1 MPKKKV
7 QKKKPVT
14 RPAKKVSKKKVAKS
28 KALVKASSTNMDQ
41 ALAPIVANSKYFI
54 PKTWISEKQVLQ
66 ILQKTPKEHVFQRK
80 GKGGQIWDYVTGTY
94 VEKVLNYVFGWN
106 WDFEI
111 ISQTLVGDKKDKSEQ
126 IITLGKL
133 VVKDDHGHQI
143 SKSQN
148 GRKDVAYK
156 KDSNDRLDLGNDY
169 KASATD
175 CLKKCASLLGI
186 ASDLYGKQE
195 FREITSDKS
204 TVTASV
210 AVSEEQPKQSEVT
223 VVGKVDYY
231 VEIAQ
236 LLIKNG
242 VRNPGSLYKQL
253 GITHL
258 ISDRMNQ
265 ADYFNARAKLMQYFN
280 GK

>member
-1 MPKKKV
+1 MPNKKKA
-7 QKKKPVT
+7 QKKKPIS
-14 RPAKKVSKKKVAKS
+14 RPAKKVSTKKITKS
-28 KALVKASSTNMDQ
+28 KALVKAPTADMDQ
-41 ALAPIVANSKYFI
+41 ALAPITSHSKYFI

-66 ILQKTPKEHVFQRK
+66 ILQRTPKEHIYQRK
-80 GKGGQIWDYVTGTY
+80 GKAGQTWDYVTGNY

-111 ISQTLVGDKKDKSEQ
+111 VKQELIGDKGKQ
-126 IITLGKL
+126 QVITLGKL
-133 VVKDDHGHQI
+133 VVKDDQGHEI
-143 SKSQN
+143 TKSQN

-156 KDSNDRLDLGNDY
+156 KDTTEYLDLGNDY

-195 FREITSDKS
+195 FREITTDKQ
-204 TVTASV
+204 VVQASV
-210 AVSEEQPKQSEVT
+210 AVSEKQPVQTAVT
-223 VVGKVDYY
+223 VEAKKINYY
-231 VEIAQ
+231 SEIAQ

-242 VRNPGSLYKQL
+242 VSSPGRLYKQL
-253 GITHL
+253 GISHL
-258 ISDRMNQ
+258 ISEVMTQ